1 MTADQMNSQT
11 EKGARFAQSHLEPG
25 IIVLPNA
32 WDVGSAVMMAEAGFS
47 AIATTSAGIA
57 FALGFPD
64 GQRISRDR
72 MLESVAQ
79 IVAAVPVPVTAD
91 LEAGYGPRPEDV
103 ASTVRGAL
111 NVGAVGCNIEDS
123 SGNADSPL
131 FDIELACDRI
141 RAGAEAARSSNVA
154 FVLNARVDP
163 YLGPG
168 LDAANFTEAVKRAN
182 AYRVA
187 GADCLFVLGPMDGET
202 IGRLVREI
210 DGPLNVLGA
219 RGGVSSSLS
228 VSDLER
234 LGVKRV
240 SLGGSLATAAF
251 GCVQRALQEL
261 HESGTFTYAR
271 TALSHSE
278 VNAVMAKYRA

>member
-1 MTADQMNSQT
+1 MNSQA
-11 EKGARFAQSHLEPG
+11 EKGARFARSHLEPG

-32 WDVGSAVMMAEAGFS
+32 WDIASAIMMAEAGFS

-57 FALGFPD
+57 FAMGLPD

-103 ASTVRGAL
+103 AVTVRGAL
-111 NVGAVGCNIEDS
+111 SIGAVGCNIEDS
-123 SGNADSPL
+123 NGNSESPL

-141 RAGAEAARSSNVA
+141 RAGAEAARNSKLP
-154 FVLNARVDP
+154 FVLNARADP
-163 YLGPG
+163 YLVHPG
-168 LDAANFTEAVKRAN
+168 LDGANFSEAVKRAN
-182 AYRVA
+182 AYRAA
-187 GADCLFVLGPMDGET
+187 GADCLFVPGPLDGET
-202 IGRLVREI
+202 IGKLVREI

-219 RGGVSSSLS
+219 MGGLSSRLG
-228 VSDLER
+228 VVDLER

-240 SLGGSLATAAF
+240 STGSSLSLATL
-251 GCVQRALQEL
+251 GSLQRALREL
-261 HESGTFTYAR
+261 HESGTFTFAQ
-271 TALSHSE
+271 TGLSHAE
-278 VNAVMAKYRA
+278 VNALMAKYRA